1 MAPRFF
7 LISQNTTLA
16 YSNLP
21 PVTRS
26 ESQRCRR
33 ICSKVPFPLL
43 VYYSKAPSA
52 LQLVSRGSFVTQSLF
67 RRAGSVPSRSI
78 PHLLRFCRAPPSSSP
93 FHCAPPSSASP
104 SSAPNPSPSYA
115 ATSLHCN
122 HKTATSP
129 SYYARSKTT
138 EGVVCLV
145 DVCK

>member
-52 LQLVSRGSFVTQSLF
+52 LQLVSRGS
-67 RRAGSVPSRSI
+67 
-78 PHLLRFCRAPPSSSP
+78 
-93 FHCAPPSSASP
+93 

-129 SYYARSKTT
+129 SYSARSKTIEEKRGT
-138 EGVVCLV
+138 LLWKQDGWI
-145 DVCK
+145 